1 MIGGGEWRWW
11 QIRAVTRITTIRSI
25 PSSFLLAE
33 YSSPC
38 HPTNSVQ
45 ALKDD
50 TLDIVIH
57 YTHIMS
63 LPNWTILHSKNILK
77 IACIYM
83 SIRSNKCLKKYCSL
97 IYNYKNTC
105 TPTKIS
111 DKRTTCIGLYI
122 QVKLIMKEL
131 KRVNY
136 LCHLISNLNH
146 TCNVNIFTSK

>member
-1 MIGGGEWRWW
+1 
-11 QIRAVTRITTIRSI
+11 
-25 PSSFLLAE
+25 
-33 YSSPC
+33 
-38 HPTNSVQ
+38 
-45 ALKDD
+45 
-50 TLDIVIH
+50 
-57 YTHIMS
+57 
-63 LPNWTILHSKNILK
+63 
-77 IACIYM
+77 M

-146 TCNVNIFTSK
+146 TCNVNIFTSKQNQILPHRRCPITVFQTSIQRQRSLLTQNLVGRNNSMSLNVYRCIENQFEVEINNIINKIMLCLGKN